1 MQALTTIDNKSIR
14 KVTLLFLLK
23 NIQEVQQKN
32 YEANSL
38 CKIE

>member
-23 NIQEVQQKN
+23 NIQEVQQKITRQTL
-32 YEANSL
+32 YV
-38 CKIE
+38 K